1 LDGLITIA
9 FLELLFAWIFARFYG
24 YGKIT
29 VWMDDSRS
37 KGSVL
42 GVAEGINYYGI
53 VVHTVMRSR

>member
-1 LDGLITIA
+1 MG
-9 FLELLFAWIFARFYG
+9 FY
-24 YGKIT
+24 